1 MATKRGR
8 MSKYE
13 YQFIR
18 DNVHHMDYLA
28 IAKQLEREP
37 DTIRRYIEDKLGMTI
52 SLDVSQ
58 APVSFVVQYDIE
70 DEEFWP
76 VLQHQFS
83 PEELDIFKYQWDQI
97 YAQFGGDVLPTE
109 KLQIVDTI
117 KLEILMNRNLRE
129 QRESA
134 KSIERCEQEL
144 MMEKSKDDDVDPP
157 IGQDKSTIFELE
169 KQLSFY
175 RSAQTALGKDYRELQ
190 TNKNKMFE
198 NIKGTRQQRIQR
210 IESSS
215 ETFLKWMADLVNN
228 PEKRKDLGRRME
240 KMRLA
245 VLDEEIRLGAYHK
258 YEDGNID
265 QPYLTPENVKEDNG
279 RTNLIKEQH
288 GEPSTTDMSKV

>member
-258 YEDGNID
+258 YEDGNVD